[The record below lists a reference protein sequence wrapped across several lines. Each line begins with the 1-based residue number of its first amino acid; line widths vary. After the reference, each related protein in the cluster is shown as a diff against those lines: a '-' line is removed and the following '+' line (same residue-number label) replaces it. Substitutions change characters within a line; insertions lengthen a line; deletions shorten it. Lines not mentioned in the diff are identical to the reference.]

1 MSRTRRFEVECRQL
15 AEDSSGA
22 VAADVPRLLA
32 CLSVR
37 IAKGKGIGKSNI
49 CSRSDRIVAEGIHD
63 SDVRELRNSVSFVSL
78 LNMVE
83 SVSTHVALCLS
94 SSRATLSAVPDFKLA
109 C

>member
-83 SVSTHVALCLS
+83 SEYARS
-94 SSRATLSAVPDFKLA
+94 TLSVVLLPSHLECSPCFKLA
-109 C
+109 Y